1 VTPLQRIAMGLV
13 ITLIDSDI
21 RGFDGVPD
29 VLGWAL
35 VILGV
40 RGLRG
45 RVPLSTLL
53 PLAVVAAVVSLAL
66 VHRSLTDG
74 LPESTGW
81 LLSLPQ
87 IAFSFVLCR
96 ELATRVTPAA
106 RSDPAPLRRVGDQLA
121 GRYRVLSW
129 AFVAAA
135 AGPVL
140 LYGGGIAV
148 LLTPLAVLTV
158 VANVYLVYLLFR
170 TSSLL
175 YPRPPRTRSQE

>member
-1 VTPLQRIAMGLV
+1 MTPLQRIAMGLV

-87 IAFSFVLCR
+87 LAFCLVLC
-96 ELATRVTPAA
+96 AA
-106 RSDPAPLRRVGDQLA
+106 MARYVGVGPGAHRPDLERRYTLLR
-121 GRYRVLSW
+121 W
-129 AFVAAA
+129 AFVVVA
-135 AGPVL
+135 AGPLPLYGAGVDVL
-140 LYGGGIAV
+140 LV
-148 LLTPLAVLTV
+148 PLAVLTV
-158 VANVYLVYLLFR
+158 ATNVYLVYLLFQSSRVGPPPHAR
-170 TSSLL
+170 TA
-175 YPRPPRTRSQE
+175 PEPTP